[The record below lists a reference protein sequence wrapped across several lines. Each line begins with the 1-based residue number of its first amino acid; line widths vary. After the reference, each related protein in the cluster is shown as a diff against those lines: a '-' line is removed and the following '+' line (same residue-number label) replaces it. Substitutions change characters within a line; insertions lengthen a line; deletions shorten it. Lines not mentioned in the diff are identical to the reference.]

1 MFGNL
6 LKRMV
11 GAGRVARIEDAAWEG
26 VLGGMEILRGLPP
39 EDAVLLRALVE
50 RFLAEKEFVGAAGL
64 EVSPDMALWVAA
76 QACLPVLR
84 LGMSSYAGWVSV
96 ILYPGEFVP
105 EREFM
110 DEAGVV
116 HRWRE
121 PMMGEA
127 WQRGPL
133 VLSWDDARR
142 TGEGDGV
149 NVVIHECAHKLDM
162 LNGGDANGFPPLH
175 AGMSA
180 TEWSEVFGQ
189 SHEHFVRLAEGGV
202 HTEID
207 PYAAESPGE
216 FFAVMS
222 EAFFEIPHV
231 LAKRYPAV
239 YEQLQRFYLQD
250 PAGRMSAAQPS

>member
-1 MFGNL
+1 MG
-6 LKRMV
+6 V
-11 GAGRVARIEDAAWEG
+11 GDAAWAD
-26 VLGGMEILRGLPP
+26 VLESMEVLHGLPP
-39 EDAVLLRALVE
+39 EDAVALRALVE
-50 RFLAEKEFVGAAGL
+50 SFLAEKEFVGAAGL
-64 EVSPDMALWVAA
+64 DVSPEMALWVAA

-84 LGMSSYAGWVSV
+84 LGMSSYKGWVSV

-105 EREFM
+105 EREFV

-116 HRWRE
+116 HCWRE

-133 VLSWDDARR
+133 VLSWADAQR

-180 TEWSEVFGQ
+180 MEWSDVFGQ
-189 SHEHFVRLAEGGV
+189 SYEHFVRLADGGV

-231 LAKRYPAV
+231 LVRRYPAV
-239 YEQLQRFYLQD
+239 YEQLARFYLQN
-250 PAGRMSAAQPS
+250 PADRMRTGRVS